1 MAIDEHRTYLRDEN
15 RFTAYDRALARLC
28 AHGPVVLDLGAGTGL
43 LGLTALRHGASR
55 VYGVE
60 STGFVDWTEAIARR
74 NSAPGSYVVLS
85 GKSLEID
92 LPEPVDLVVCDQ
104 LGGFLLEGRPFP
116 VLADAARRHL
126 RPGGTLVPGAVE
138 FWAAPTSSQRV
149 ADDLSFWSE
158 RRFDFDVGALH
169 SLQVGSVG
177 WEKTDAA
184 QLASAPVLLGSIDTA
199 SGGPTVDFAATA
211 TLEADTN
218 VNAIAGWFQAHLG
231 EGVSFG
237 TSPRDPRRIDRE
249 NALLTVDPP
258 IFCAAGDEL
267 EVRVRASFAAGIM
280 TWTVRCR
287 EDMRKH
293 STWSAFTAAPIAR
306 G

>member
-1 MAIDEHRTYLRDEN
+1 MAIDEHRIYLRDEN
-15 RFTAYDRALARLC
+15 RFSAYDRALAQLC

-43 LGLTALRHGASR
+43 LGLTALRHGAAR

-74 NSAPGSYVVLS
+74 NSADGRYVVFS
-85 GKSLEID
+85 GKSVEID
-92 LPEPVDLVVCDQ
+92 LPEPVDLVICDQ

-126 RPGGTLVPGAVE
+126 RPGGALVPSAVE

-149 ADDLSFWSE
+149 AEDLSFWGE
-158 RRFDFDVGALH
+158 RHFSLDVGPLR

-177 WEKTDAA
+177 WEKTDGAT
-184 QLASAPVLLGSIDTA
+184 LVSAPVLLGSIDTA
-199 SGGPTVDFAATA
+199 SGGPNVDFTATA
-211 TLEADTN
+211 TLEADTD
-218 VNAIAGWFQAHLG
+218 VNAIACWFQAHLG
-231 EGVSFG
+231 AGVSFG
-237 TSPRDPRRIDRE
+237 TAPDDPKRIDRE

-258 IFCAAGDEL
+258 ISCVAGDEL
-267 EVRVRASFAAGIM
+267 EMRVRAAFEAGVM
-280 TWTVRCR
+280 SWTVRR
-287 EDMRKH
+287 GEDMRKH
-293 STWSAFTAAPIAR
+293 STWSAFTAAPITR